1 MLVLL
6 GHQRPANHLILANY
20 TASAAQVASS
30 LGRLLSGGLSSVT
43 VNIVPTGT
51 LYGDRLN
58 QLDLRFAK
66 ALKLARFRTTV
77 NLDLYNAL
85 NADTILGVS
94 SAYGN
99 WQQAQSIINARF
111 VKIGLQFDF

>member
-1 MLVLL
+1 M
-6 GHQRPANHLILANY
+6 
-20 TASAAQVASS
+20 ASS
-30 LGRLLSGGLSSVT
+30 LGRPLSGGLSSVT

-51 LYGDRLN
+51 LYGERLN
-58 QLDLRFAK
+58 QLDLRFAR
-66 ALKLARFRTTV
+66 ALKLSRFRTTV
-77 NLDLYNAL
+77 NLDVYNAL

-111 VKIGLQFDF
+111 VKLGLQFDF